1 MTSKLFL
8 DNYFSD
14 FQSVISEFLKEDKNK
29 NALEDAI
36 TLINSSNNKN
46 KIFIIGNG
54 GSASVAEHIAID
66 LTKNAG
72 LNAVSFSSASTVTTF
87 ANDFGYKKWL
97 KKALEIYSNPKDL
110 LILVSCSGNS
120 MNLVNAN
127 LFAKKSGLKV
137 VTLTGCKKNNK
148 LNNSKNDLNIWINSN
163 KYNVIEIIHH
173 TILLNLIDSII
184 EDQNF

>member
-1 MTSKLFL
+1 MK
-8 DNYFSD
+8 D
-14 FQSVISEFLKEDKNK
+14 FFKKRHSEIIKIF
-29 NALEDAI
+29 
-36 TLINSSNNKN
+36 N
-46 KIFIIGNG
+46 KIEIYKLNHFKELISKTKSSGGKVIICGNG
-54 GSASVAEHIAID
+54 GSSATASHFSVD
-66 LTKNAG
+66 LS
-72 LNAVSFSSASTVTTF
+72 LNAKIKSINFNEPDMITCF